1 LSVSNAKVI
10 ILEDDQALAK
20 AWGQLLEKEG
30 ISALIT
36 SRPDEARDFLG
47 RHRVSTLFVD
57 CLLPT
62 ENGVDFAQS
71 IRQQFPKEILDI
83 VLMSGIFTDQSFV
96 KESLRAAGAIAFLK
110 KPFAN
115 EELLGY
121 IRRADTRDEGHHPRK
136 VLYQLF
142 SRQGATT
149 REKRKAIEALEDIHG
164 FDLPFIFHILVEAR
178 LSGHLNIVAD
188 RGDVSGISFSDGDI
202 VGVDIAD
209 KATYLGKLLI
219 ESGFLLREDL
229 DEALNVKSTKKLGE
243 RLIQGNLVSP
253 HGFDVVLSNQ
263 MSIRLSRTIVDQNV
277 KVNFVMTEVEKTSP
291 SISAELFENFL
302 HDWIASKISVEWF
315 RAHFM
320 QWANARVVKTGL
332 FEKRASVLNRPLVA
346 NLEGLI
352 AKVTSG
358 QTLTELFDS
367 RIYPEDTLYK
377 SLHFLLTLGLISF
390 EEGKVLS
397 SSERLRLMRKMMQQF
412 ANRNRLEIFDLMAK
426 MTSLPDSQ
434 SDQVYKE
441 YMGLLGE
448 PPSITEKEL
457 YGLYTQLVQIG
468 KGAYDFARSGN
479 RDKMKEELMKGE
491 VEIKLK
497 ASTLFDEAR
506 NNLQK
511 SQYKEALVMIQKAA
525 NLDPKI
531 DKLHLYLAW
540 AKLGTLDPKNKLAA
554 LKEVDMDMMQIAPE
568 DKFDSIYNF
577 VVGLYAKAKGDSGA
591 ARKSFEKAIAM
602 DNSMI
607 VARRELTVLSSI
619 STTKTDLLNSDLK
632 SLVGSL
638 FKKSR

>member
-1 LSVSNAKVI
+1 MAVSDSKII
-10 ILEDDQALAK
+10 ILEDDQALAR
-20 AWGQLLEKEG
+20 AWSQLLEREG
-30 ISALIT
+30 IQALVT
-36 SRPDEARDFLG
+36 SKPEEARDYLG

-62 ENGVDFAQS
+62 ENGVDFAQA

-96 KESLRAAGAIAFLK
+96 KESLRSTGAIAFLK

-115 EELLGY
+115 EELLRY
-121 IRRADTRDEGHHPRK
+121 VKRNETRAEGPHPRK

-142 SRQGATT
+142 SRQGVSA

-164 FDLPFIFHILVEAR
+164 FDLPFIYQILVESR

-188 RGDVSGISFSDGDI
+188 KGEVSGISFAEGDI

-209 KATYLGKLLI
+209 KSTYLGKLLI

-229 DEALNVKSTKKLGE
+229 DDALNIKSTKKLGE

-253 HGFDVVLSNQ
+253 HGFDIVLSNQ

-277 KVNFVMTEVEKTSP
+277 KVNFVPTDVEKTSP
-291 SISAELFENFL
+291 SISRELFENFL
-302 HDWIASKISVEWF
+302 HDWVASKITTEWF

-320 QWANARVVKTGL
+320 QWANARVVKT
-332 FEKRASVLNRPLVA
+332 ASFDQRPDILRRPLIA
-346 NLEGLI
+346 NLDGLI
-352 AKVTSG
+352 TKITNG
-358 QTLTELFDS
+358 QTLHELIDCKIF
-367 RIYPEDTLYK
+367 PEHTLYK

-390 EEGKVLS
+390 DEGRVLNS
-397 SSERLRLMRKMMQQF
+397 QDRLKLMRKMMQQF
-412 ANRNRLEIFDLMAK
+412 TNKNRLEIFDLMSK
-426 MTSLPDSQ
+426 MTSLPESQ

-441 YMGLLGE
+441 YLTLLGSE
-448 PPSITEKEL
+448 PSVTEKEL
-457 YGLYTQLVQIG
+457 ASLYGQLLQIG

-491 VEIKLK
+491 VEMKLK

-506 NNLQK
+506 NLLQK
-511 SQYKEALVMIQKAA
+511 SQYKEALAMIQKAA
-525 NLDPKI
+525 TLDPKI

-540 AKLGTLDPKNKLAA
+540 AKLGTLDTKNRVQGI
-554 LKEVDMDMMQIAPE
+554 KEVDMDLMQIAPE
-568 DKFDSIYNF
+568 DKFDSVYNF
-577 VVGLYAKAKGDSGA
+577 VMGLHSKAKGDSAA
-591 ARKSFEKAIAM
+591 ARKAFEKAIAM

-607 VARRELTVLSSI
+607 VARRELTVLSSTN
-619 STTKTDLLNSDLK
+619 TTKTDLLNSDLK